1 MGLAVVI
8 IGRNEGARL
17 IRGLASVA
25 AADRVVYVD
34 SGSTDGSQQAAQ
46 EAGAEVVALD
56 MSQPFT
62 AARARNAG
70 LEQLRLHG
78 TRPELVQFMDGDC
91 ELQPGWLPSAQAF
104 LAAHPEVGV
113 VFGRRRERFP
123 DATMY
128 NRMCDWEWDVPL
140 GEQRACGG
148 DALMRLVALNEVGG
162 YNPALIAGEEPEMCV
177 RLRAAGWKIWRI
189 DTEMTLHDAAM
200 TRLGQFWSRA
210 RRAGHAWAEGAA
222 LHGAPPERH
231 CVGQVR
237 RALIWGAVVPFV
249 IILLAIALNPW
260 ALVFFVIYPLRALR
274 MALREGATRPAWER
288 AWLLSIGKFPEAM
301 GVIEYHLRRLA
312 GRPRGLIEYK

>member
-148 DALMRLVALNEVGG
+148 DALMRLAALNEVGG